1 MIDPIEIM
9 KQAYAENYQ
18 GSITELI
25 MQGEAEAMA
34 QEQAVAQEMGMD
46 VASTPQEQQ
55 VGLTE
60 GPPRPMAFPNTGG
73 QDFNTMG
80 MDYPVDM
87 QGFDSQG
94 GLVRSYEAVPPGINS
109 IPMGP
114 KVDTVIENPTQYQ
127 NGGFYNQKRADELNY
142 KKDATNHLPSVD
154 EETGFFLKSDEH
166 PTFHKEVEWF
176 NSQPNTAPFGP
187 HTHNLVKD
195 TTGFFKQHQW
205 RYTPKKQLGG
215 VSVQYRAGGVVE
227 RPLKDLS
234 FSEKIERYRK
244 SKRK

>member
-9 KQAYAENYQ
+9 KQAYSENYQ

-25 MQGEAEAMA
+25 MAEEAEAMA
-34 QEQAVAQEMGMD
+34 QEQQI
-46 VASTPQEQQ
+46 
-55 VGLTE
+55 GLTE
-60 GPPRPMAFPNTGG
+60 GPPRSMAFPNTGG

-94 GLVRSYEAVPPGINS
+94 GLVRSYEAVPPGIDNV
-109 IPMGP
+109 PMGP
-114 KVDTVIENPTQYQ
+114 KVDTVIENPT
-127 NGGFYNQKRADELNY
+127 
-142 KKDATNHLPSVD
+142 
-154 EETGFFLKSDEH
+154 
-166 PTFHKEVEWF
+166 
-176 NSQPNTAPFGP
+176 
-187 HTHNLVKD
+187 
-195 TTGFFKQHQW
+195 
-205 RYTPKKQLGG
+205 
-215 VSVQYRAGGVVE
+215 QYRAGGVVE

>member
-9 KQAYAENYQ
+9 KQAYAENYK

-25 MQGEAEAMA
+25 MQGEALAM
-34 QEQAVAQEMGMD
+34 QEQQGID
-46 VASTPQEQQ
+46 VASTPEEQQ
-55 VGLTE
+55 IGLTQ
-60 GPPRPMAFPNTGG
+60 GPPREMIFPNTGG

-87 QGFDSQG
+87 QGYDDTG
-94 GLVRSYEAVPPGINS
+94 GLVRSYEAVPPGLGS

-114 KVDTVIENPTQYQ
+114 KVDTVIENPTQY
-127 NGGFYNQKRADELNY
+127 
-142 KKDATNHLPSVD
+142 
-154 EETGFFLKSDEH
+154 
-166 PTFHKEVEWF
+166 
-176 NSQPNTAPFGP
+176 
-187 HTHNLVKD
+187 
-195 TTGFFKQHQW
+195 
-205 RYTPKKQLGG
+205 
-215 VSVQYRAGGVVE
+215 RAGGIVE

>member
-1 MIDPIEIM
+1 MDALDIMRSAWESDP
-9 KQAYAENYQ
+9 AYF

-25 MQGEAEAMA
+25 DQQEALNM
-34 QEQAVAQEMGMD
+34 QEQQGMD
-46 VASTPQEQQ
+46 IASTPQEQQ
-55 VGLTE
+55 IGLTE
-60 GPPRPMAFPNTGG
+60 GPPRSMAFPNTGG

-94 GLVRSYEAVPPGINS
+94 GLVRSYEAVPPGIDS

-114 KVDTVIENPTQYQ
+114 KVDTVIENPT
-127 NGGFYNQKRADELNY
+127 
-142 KKDATNHLPSVD
+142 
-154 EETGFFLKSDEH
+154 
-166 PTFHKEVEWF
+166 
-176 NSQPNTAPFGP
+176 
-187 HTHNLVKD
+187 
-195 TTGFFKQHQW
+195 
-205 RYTPKKQLGG
+205 
-215 VSVQYRAGGVVE
+215 QYRAGGVVE

>member
-1 MIDPIEIM
+1 MDALDIMRNAWASDP
-9 KQAYAENYQ
+9 AYF

-25 MQGEAEAMA
+25 DQQEALNM
-34 QEQAVAQEMGMD
+34 QEQQGMD
-46 VASTPQEQQ
+46 IASTPQEQQ
-55 VGLTE
+55 IGLTE
-60 GPPRPMAFPNTGG
+60 GPPRSMAFPNTGG

-94 GLVRSYEAVPPGINS
+94 GLVRSYEAVPPGIES

-114 KVDTVIENPTQYQ
+114 KVDTVIENPT
-127 NGGFYNQKRADELNY
+127 
-142 KKDATNHLPSVD
+142 
-154 EETGFFLKSDEH
+154 
-166 PTFHKEVEWF
+166 
-176 NSQPNTAPFGP
+176 
-187 HTHNLVKD
+187 
-195 TTGFFKQHQW
+195 
-205 RYTPKKQLGG
+205 
-215 VSVQYRAGGVVE
+215 QYRAGGVVE

>member
-9 KQAYAENYQ
+9 KQAYSENYQ

-25 MQGEAEAMA
+25 MQGEAAAME
-34 QEQAVAQEMGMD
+34 QEQAATQKMGMD

-55 VGLTE
+55 IGLTE

-73 QDFNTMG
+73 QDFNTMN

-94 GLVRSYEAVPPGINS
+94 GLVRSYEAVPPGIES

-114 KVDTVIENPTQYQ
+114 KVDTVIENPT
-127 NGGFYNQKRADELNY
+127 
-142 KKDATNHLPSVD
+142 
-154 EETGFFLKSDEH
+154 
-166 PTFHKEVEWF
+166 
-176 NSQPNTAPFGP
+176 
-187 HTHNLVKD
+187 
-195 TTGFFKQHQW
+195 
-205 RYTPKKQLGG
+205 
-215 VSVQYRAGGVVE
+215 QYRAGGVVE

-234 FSEKIERYRK
+234 FSEKIEKYRK

>member
-25 MQGEAEAMA
+25 MQGEAAAMA
-34 QEQAVAQEMGMD
+34 QEQAAAQKIGMD

-55 VGLTE
+55 IGLTE
-60 GPPRPMAFPNTGG
+60 GPPRSMAFPNTGG

-94 GLVRSYEAVPPGINS
+94 GLVRSYKAVPPGIDNV
-109 IPMGP
+109 PMGP
-114 KVDTVIENPTQYQ
+114 KVDTVIENPT
-127 NGGFYNQKRADELNY
+127 
-142 KKDATNHLPSVD
+142 
-154 EETGFFLKSDEH
+154 
-166 PTFHKEVEWF
+166 
-176 NSQPNTAPFGP
+176 
-187 HTHNLVKD
+187 
-195 TTGFFKQHQW
+195 
-205 RYTPKKQLGG
+205 
-215 VSVQYRAGGVVE
+215 QYRAGGVVE